1 MNLVLCVDHEW
12 TTNFGRGTL
21 ILSLSAK
28 CTDSKNRF
36 LKIALIFSLF
46 LKIALIFSL
55 FLKIALIFSLFLK
68 IALIF
73 SLFLKIALNFSLF
86 LPMQNLMVV
95 NVHAFHN
102 LYISS
107 SSDATYQN
115 RCYQIC

>member
-28 CTDSKNRF
+28 CTDSKNR
-36 LKIALIFSLF
+36 
-46 LKIALIFSL
+46 

>member
-12 TTNFGRGTL
+12 TTNFDRGTL

-55 FLKIALIFSLFLK
+55 FL
-68 IALIF
+68 
-73 SLFLKIALNFSLF
+73 
-86 LPMQNLMVV
+86 PMQNLLVV
-95 NVHAFHN
+95 NVPTFHN
-102 LYISS
+102 LYFPS
-107 SSDATYQN
+107 SSDATHQN
-115 RCYQIC
+115 RFYQIC

>member
-68 IALIF
+68 IAL
-73 SLFLKIALNFSLF
+73 NFSLF

-102 LYISS
+102 LYFSS

-115 RCYQIC
+115 RFYQIC